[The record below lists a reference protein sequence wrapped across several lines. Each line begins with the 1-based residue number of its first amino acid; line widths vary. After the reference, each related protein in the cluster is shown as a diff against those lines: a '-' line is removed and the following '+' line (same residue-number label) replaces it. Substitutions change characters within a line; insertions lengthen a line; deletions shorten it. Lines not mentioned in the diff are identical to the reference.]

1 MDRESTE
8 HQWNDRGVTLLRKSS
23 IIVFEPPLGIKA
35 SLQRT
40 FNGVDGQRIDR
51 APAQRSRLYVSL
63 GWLHATIL
71 ERLRFCPIGWSKAF
85 EFSETD
91 LFCAMEAM
99 DEWID
104 KVTNNRS
111 NIDPNEI
118 TWDALHKMLV
128 QYVYGGRIDNKY
140 DTARLTAFVENL
152 FNPEAFNEKFALAS
166 LCETEEKTMDNIV
179 G

>member
-1 MDRESTE
+1 MGE
-8 HQWNDRGVTLLRKSS
+8 
-23 IIVFEPPLGIKA
+23 
-35 SLQRT
+35 
-40 FNGVDGQRIDR
+40 
-51 APAQRSRLYVSL
+51 RSRLYIL
-63 GWLHATIL
+63 LAWLHAVIL

-104 KVTNNRS
+104 KITKSRS

-118 TWDALHKMLV
+118 PWDALHKMLV
-128 QYVYGGRIDNKY
+128 QYVYGGRVDNKY
-140 DTARLTAFVENL
+140 DTARLEGFVEYL
-152 FNPEAFNEKFALAS
+152 FSTEVYNENFS
-166 LCETEEKTMDNIV
+166 LSSLVGTYDESKEESHV